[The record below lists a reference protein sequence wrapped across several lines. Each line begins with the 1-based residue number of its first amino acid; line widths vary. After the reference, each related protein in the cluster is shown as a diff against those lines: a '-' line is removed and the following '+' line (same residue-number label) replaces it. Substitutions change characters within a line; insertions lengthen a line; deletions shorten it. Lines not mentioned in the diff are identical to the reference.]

1 MTAGDLVT
9 TNILGLMTTLLHRY
23 EIRELNKA
31 HHYNTTE
38 DHLLFKKGR
47 SMILSYN
54 FEKLE
59 YRWRTL

>member
-9 TNILGLMTTLLHRY
+9 TNILSLMTTLRRRY

-47 SMILSYN
+47 LMIFII

>member
-9 TNILGLMTTLLHRY
+9 TNILSLMTTLRRRY

-47 SMILSYN
+47 SMILII

>member
-9 TNILGLMTTLLHRY
+9 TNILSLMTTLPRRY

-47 SMILSYN
+47 LMILII

>member
-9 TNILGLMTTLLHRY
+9 TNLLGLMTTLRRRY

-47 SMILSYN
+47 SMILII

>member
-9 TNILGLMTTLLHRY
+9 TNILGLMTTLRRRY

-47 SMILSYN
+47 SMILII

>member
-9 TNILGLMTTLLHRY
+9 TNLLGLMTTLLHRY

-47 SMILSYN
+47 LMILII

>member
-9 TNILGLMTTLLHRY
+9 TNILGLMTTLPRRY

-47 SMILSYN
+47 SMILII

>member
-9 TNILGLMTTLLHRY
+9 TNLLGLMTTLRRRY

-38 DHLLFKKGR
+38 DHLLFKKGML
-47 SMILSYN
+47 MILII